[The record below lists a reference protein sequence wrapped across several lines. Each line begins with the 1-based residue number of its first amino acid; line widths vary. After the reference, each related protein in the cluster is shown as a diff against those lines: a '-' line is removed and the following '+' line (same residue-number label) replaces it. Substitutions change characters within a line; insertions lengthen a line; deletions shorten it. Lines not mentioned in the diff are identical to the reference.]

1 MERGT
6 PCILDGDAL
15 RVAVLDALKDG
26 LLATLAHELR
36 TPLTAMKGA
45 RALENLA
52 GEAPQREFLQ
62 LALRTP
68 TVSADRPF
76 AGRPRRPPPRLW
88 GAGRVIEV
96 LTNLLDNAV
105 KLAPL
110 GRREAVRAAAAV
122 AQARGQGRP

>member
-15 RVAVLDALKDG
+15 RVAALDALKDD

-36 TPLTAMKGA
+36 TPLTAMEGA

-62 LALRTP
+62 LALQNT
-68 TVSADRPF
+68 DRLSGSPF
-76 AGRPRRPPPRLW
+76 RRPSPPTSPSAL
-88 GAGRVIEV
+88 GSGRG
-96 LTNLLDNAV
+96 D
-105 KLAPL
+105 
-110 GRREAVRAAAAV
+110 
-122 AQARGQGRP
+122 

>member
-1 MERGT
+1 MGRGT

-15 RVAVLDALKDG
+15 RVAALDALKDD

-62 LALRTP
+62 LALQNT
-68 TVSADRPF
+68 DRLSESPF
-76 AGRPRRPPPRLW
+76 RRPSPPTSPS
-88 GAGRVIEV
+88 A
-96 LTNLLDNAV
+96 
-105 KLAPL
+105 L
-110 GRREAVRAAAAV
+110 GS
-122 AQARGQGRP
+122 GTGD